1 MSSEE
6 TPYRTPGVPAA
17 ESGPSDSETALALA
31 AKLLQSAS
39 ENGPEADEARAELA
53 SVSRAVSDLVA
64 DQLVLE
70 MASDAL
76 SVCAVFSNHTTPL
89 WFASSRDK
97 LVAGLEAAQA
107 GEPLVASFLPLLGF
121 MPLRREGLENA
132 GTGRRL
138 LSVLTR
144 AWVIAFV
151 WLPAI
156 GATVAAF
163 SVDSAVLRLGLLSL
177 VGVLFVLAF
186 AAEAYIRACP
196 ECGRFLAAM
205 PVGVKHAGTHTQA
218 VQVTTTGGSTTTVN
232 QSVDSYNTL
241 WRCVHCKHRWER

>member
-1 MSSEE
+1 MSVGE

-17 ESGPSDSETALALA
+17 DPGPSDSEVALALA
-31 AKLLQSAS
+31 AKLLRSAPH
-39 ENGPEADEARAELA
+39 NGLEADEARAELA
-53 SVSRAVSDLVA
+53 SVSRAISDLVA
-64 DQLVLE
+64 DQLVRE

-76 SVCAVFSNHTTPL
+76 SVCAVFSNHTTPI

-107 GEPLVASFLPLLGF
+107 DEPLVGSFTPLLGF
-121 MPLRREGLENA
+121 MPLRREALENA

-138 LSVLTR
+138 LSVLSR

-156 GATVAAF
+156 AATVAAF
-163 SVDSAVLRLGLLSL
+163 AVDSPALQLGLLCL
-177 VGVLFVLAF
+177 VAGLFMLAY
-186 AAEAYIRACP
+186 AVEARIRRCRS
-196 ECGRFLAAM
+196 CRRFLAAM
-205 PVGVKHAGTHTQA
+205 PVGVHHAGTHVQQI
-218 VQVTTTGGSTTTVN
+218 QVTTPRGPATVN

-241 WRCVHCKHRWER
+241 WRCVHCQHRWEA